1 MKPLGLLLLA
11 LVVLSALA
19 GCSRPDPE
27 GAPQDIEATVMIRK
41 ARIHLIAI
49 EGREG
54 SGDAVGCG
62 DRTGTLDVELPT
74 SEPALWGALHALL
87 DAGKRY
93 QGSGLYNALAN
104 SPLKVERI
112 DRRGGEARV
121 YLTGYLELGG
131 ECDSPRVLAQLTRTA
146 TQFSDVKT
154 AEFFLDGKPLRD
166 LLSGK
171 G

>member
-1 MKPLGLLLLA
+1 MRPLRLLLLA
-11 LVVLSALA
+11 LVILGALA
-19 GCSRPDPE
+19 GCSRPE
-27 GAPQDIEATVMIRK
+27 GAVQEDVEATAMIRR
-41 ARIHLIAI
+41 ATIHLIVL
-49 EGREG
+49 EGKGG
-54 SGDAVGCG
+54 SGEAVGCG
-62 DRTGTLDVELPT
+62 DHTGTLEVELPT
-74 SEPALWGALHALL
+74 DEPALWGALHALL

-104 SPLKVERI
+104 SPLKVEKI
-112 DRRGGEARV
+112 DRQGSEARV

-146 TQFSDVKT
+146 TQFPDVKT
-154 AEFFLDGKPLRD
+154 AEFFLDGKPLKD

>member
-1 MKPLGLLLLA
+1 VKPLRLLLLA
-11 LVVLSALA
+11 LIVLGVLA

-27 GAPQDIEATVMIRK
+27 GAPQGIEATVMIRK

-49 EGREG
+49 EGHGG

-112 DRRGGEARV
+112 DRRGGEARI

-131 ECDSPRVLAQLTRTA
+131 ECDSPRVLAQLTHTA

>member
-1 MKPLGLLLLA
+1 MKPLRRLLLA
-11 LVVLSALA
+11 LALLA
-19 GCSRPDPE
+19 GCSRAGDP
-27 GAPQDIEATVMIRK
+27 PQSLEATAMIRK
-41 ARIHLIAI
+41 ARIHLISVD
-49 EGREG
+49 G
-54 SGDAVGCG
+54 SKDCG
-62 DRTGTLDVELPT
+62 DRTGTLEVELPT

-87 DAGKRY
+87 DAGRRY
-93 QGSGLYNALAN
+93 DGSGLYNALAN
-104 SPLKVERI
+104 SPLRVERI
-112 DRRGGEARV
+112 DRHGDEARV

-146 TQFSDVKT
+146 TQFQDVKR

>member
-1 MKPLGLLLLA
+1 VKPLRLLVLLA
-11 LVVLSALA
+11 LALLA
-19 GCSRPDPE
+19 GCSRLDPE
-27 GAPQDIEATVMIRK
+27 SAPQDVEATAMIRK

-49 EGREG
+49 EGRGG
-54 SGDAVGCG
+54 SGEAVGCG

-93 QGSGLYNALAN
+93 QGSGLYNSLAN

-154 AEFFLDGKPLRD
+154 AEFFLDGKPLKD

-171 G
+171 GT